1 MYTLNIEYDDETDD
15 EVCREKKKKRR
26 NNNNNST
33 FEKQIRLLMTELK
46 EEKKLYLYEK
56 KINLPNYCNRPPI
69 LVLMFP
75 RHSCS
80 HLREAMKT
88 VPHCLN
94 RS

>member
-15 EVCREKKKKRR
+15 EVCREKKKRR
-26 NNNNNST
+26 NNNST

-46 EEKKLYLYEK
+46 EEKKIILIKK

-75 RHSCS
+75 RHFCS
-80 HLREAMKT
+80 HLREVMRT

>member
-26 NNNNNST
+26 NNNST

-46 EEKKLYLYEK
+46 EEKNYTYTKKK
-56 KINLPNYCNRPPI
+56 KINLPNYCNRLPI

-80 HLREAMKT
+80 HLREVKRI